1 MRGLPQ
7 KRILFQKQSI
17 MENTS
22 SNLGKHA
29 PKSAE
34 TRAKMSAAKRGNKNR
49 LGKTKAGK
57 RKTVS
62 LRLAVDVL
70 EKLTRLAAGGNRTA
84 VLERIVRE
92 YPE

>member
-1 MRGLPQ
+1 
-7 KRILFQKQSI
+7 
-17 MENTS
+17 MENAT

-34 TRAKMSAAKRGNKNR
+34 TRAKMAAAKLGNKNR
-49 LGKTKAGK
+49 LGKTKAGE
-57 RKTVS
+57 RKMVS
-62 LRLAVDVL
+62 LRLAVDVV

-84 VLERIVRE
+84 MLERIIRE